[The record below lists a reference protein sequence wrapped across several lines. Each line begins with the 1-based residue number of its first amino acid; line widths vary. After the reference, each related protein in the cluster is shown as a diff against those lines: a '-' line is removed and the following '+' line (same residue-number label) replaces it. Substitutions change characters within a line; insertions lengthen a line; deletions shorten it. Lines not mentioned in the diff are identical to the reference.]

1 MYPPMETDTFPW
13 YRWHYAAWWKPLAV
27 GALLLA
33 LDSASG
39 LAQTTRPA
47 SARRKSARPAA
58 TPDRPAAP
66 AEAPSRPAKD
76 KYPPVEARVAA
87 YREQLEAKKIKRED
101 TLPYLIA
108 GVEVL
113 GISES
118 PRGLTAFIRVEDETT
133 LVVRAGMRFY
143 DGVLEKI
150 EPNRLIFRLGNRRL
164 VEKRYGQSIDASP
177 GDAAPDDAPET
188 NSLP

>member
-1 MYPPMETDTFPW
+1 MYPPMKTDAFPW
-13 YRWHYAAWWKPLAV
+13 YRWRHAVWWKLAV
-27 GALLLA
+27 VGAALLVLGSV
-33 LDSASG
+33 DG

-47 SARRKSARPAA
+47 SARRKAVRPSAP
-58 TPDRPAAP
+58 PDRPAVP

-118 PRGLTAFIRVEDETT
+118 VRGVTAFIRVEDETT

-143 DGVLEKI
+143 DGILERI
-150 EPNRLIFRLGNRRL
+150 EPNRLVFRLHNQRL
-164 VEKRYGQSIDASP
+164 VEKRYGHSIDASP
-177 GDAAPDDAPET
+177 GNTAPEEAPET
-188 NSLP
+188 DSLP

>member
-1 MYPPMETDTFPW
+1 M
-13 YRWHYAAWWKPLAV
+13 
-27 GALLLA
+27 
-33 LDSASG
+33 
-39 LAQTTRPA
+39 
-47 SARRKSARPAA
+47 
-58 TPDRPAAP
+58 
-66 AEAPSRPAKD
+66 
-76 KYPPVEARVAA
+76 
-87 YREQLEAKKIKRED
+87 
-101 TLPYLIA
+101 
-108 GVEVL
+108 L

>member
-1 MYPPMETDTFPW
+1 MKTDAFPR
-13 YRWHYAAWWKPLAV
+13 YRWRHTVWWKPLVV
-27 GALLLA
+27 GTMLLA
-33 LDSASG
+33 LNSADG

-47 SARRKSARPAA
+47 SAKRKSARPAA

-66 AEAPSRPAKD
+66 VEAPPRPAKD

-101 TLPYLIA
+101 TQPYLIA

-143 DGVLEKI
+143 DGVLERI
-150 EPNRLIFRLGNRRL
+150 EPNRLIFRLSNRRL

>member
-1 MYPPMETDTFPW
+1 MYPPMKTDAFPR
-13 YRWHYAAWWKPLAV
+13 YRWRHAVWWKPLVV
-27 GALLLA
+27 GTMLLTLN
-33 LDSASG
+33 SADG

-58 TPDRPAAP
+58 TPDRPAEP
-66 AEAPSRPAKD
+66 VEAPPRPAKD

-101 TLPYLIA
+101 TQPYLVA

-150 EPNRLIFRLGNRRL
+150 EPNRLIFRLSNRRL

-177 GDAAPDDAPET
+177 GDAAPDAAPET

>member
-1 MYPPMETDTFPW
+1 M
-13 YRWHYAAWWKPLAV
+13 

-47 SARRKSARPAA
+47 SAKRKAARPAA
-58 TPDRPAAP
+58 TPGRPAAP
-66 AEAPSRPAKD
+66 AEAPPRPAKD

-118 PRGLTAFIRVEDETT
+118 ARGVTAFIRVEDETT

-143 DGVLEKI
+143 DGVLERI
-150 EPNRLIFRLGNRRL
+150 EPNRLVFRLNNQRL
-164 VEKRYGQSIDASP
+164 VEKRYGHSIDASP
-177 GDAAPDDAPET
+177 GNTAPDEAPET
-188 NSLP
+188 DSLP